1 MKLANSI
8 KVTVFAKPEENE
20 DKIRDKLISFFPF
33 NLEEEKIPVK
43 RSRAVSFSQRQ
54 ISIYKVELSKERH
67 TNAFLKLINS
77 KLDTQQR
84 CMLLSQEN
92 RLDDNL
98 DFFIRLSKEHLL
110 NNEYML
116 TDCGD
121 CYHIRISIAAFPR
134 KREVALAVV
143 KKVFNYF

>member
-8 KVTVFAKPEENE
+8 RVTVFAKPEENE
-20 DKIRDKLISFFPF
+20 GKVREKFLGLFPF
-33 NLEEEKIPVK
+33 NLEEEKISIN
-43 RSRAVSFSQRQ
+43 RSRATGFSQRQ
-54 ISIYKVELSKERH
+54 IAIYEVELFKERH
-67 TNAFLKLINS
+67 TNLFLKLLNS
-77 KLDTQQR
+77 KLDAQQR

-98 DFFIRLSKEHLL
+98 DFFIRFSKEHLL
-110 NNEYML
+110 NNEFML

-134 KREVALAVV
+134 KREVALEVA
-143 KKVFNYF
+143 KKIFS